1 MASLSI
7 ISLPQWKQFFASIIC
22 SFLPVTKV
30 AIGSNLKYDICHTL
44 SIFEKKIS
52 PTMSKCEQCI
62 VRQFSS
68 IKALT
73 KDQLVQMANCKTS
86 YTIKKGEP
94 IFEEGETLNG
104 VYCIKDG
111 VCKLSKLS
119 SNGKDQIVKLVKAG
133 ELLGQR
139 SMISEESAN
148 LSAVALEDMEVC
160 FVPKSEILQF
170 FNQNND
176 FSMNVMK
183 TICGD
188 LKEADD
194 HMVDMAQKTVKQRLA
209 ETLLYLEDT
218 FGKNDDGSIR
228 IQLSREE
235 LAGMI
240 GTATESCIRLLSEFN
255 KAKSIELQG
264 KKIFIKDKKVLQKIS

>member
-1 MASLSI
+1 M
-7 ISLPQWKQFFASIIC
+7 
-22 SFLPVTKV
+22 
-30 AIGSNLKYDICHTL
+30 G
-44 SIFEKKIS
+44 
-52 PTMSKCEQCI
+52 KCEQCI

-68 IKALT
+68 LKALN
-73 KDQLVQMANCKTS
+73 KDELLKMANCKTS

-104 VYCIKDG
+104 VYCVKSG

-119 SNGKDQIVKLVKAG
+119 SNGKDQILKLAKPG

-139 SMISEESAN
+139 SLISEEMAN
-148 LSAVALEDMEVC
+148 LSAIALEDMEVC
-160 FVPKSEILQF
+160 FIPKTEVLGF
-170 FNQNND
+170 FTENNQ

-194 HMVDMAQKTVKQRLA
+194 HMVNMAQKTVKERLA
-209 ETLLYLEDT
+209 ETLLYLHDS
-218 FGKNDDGSIR
+218 FGENVDHTLK

-235 LAGMI
+235 LASII
-240 GTATESCIRLLSEFN
+240 GTATESCIRLLSELN
-255 KAKSIELQG
+255 KEGYIELTG
-264 KKIFIKDKKVLQKIS
+264 KRLLLKITQNSNDCVINRFL

>member
-1 MASLSI
+1 
-7 ISLPQWKQFFASIIC
+7 
-22 SFLPVTKV
+22 
-30 AIGSNLKYDICHTL
+30 
-44 SIFEKKIS
+44 
-52 PTMSKCEQCI
+52 MSKCEQCI

-68 IKALT
+68 LKALN
-73 KDQLVQMANCKTS
+73 KNELLKMADCKTS

-94 IFEEGETLNG
+94 IFEEGETTNG
-104 VYCIKDG
+104 IFCIKDG
-111 VCKLSKLS
+111 VCKLTKLS
-119 SNGKDQIVKLVKAG
+119 ANGKDQIVKLVKPG

-139 SMISEESAN
+139 SLISEEPTN

-160 FVPKSEILQF
+160 FIPKKEIMEF
-170 FNQNND
+170 FNENNQ

-188 LKEADD
+188 LKDADD
-194 HMVDMAQKTVKQRLA
+194 HMVSLAQKSVKERLA
-209 ETLLYLEDT
+209 ETLLYLEES
-218 FGKNDDGSIR
+218 FGKNEDGTLH

-255 KAKSIELQG
+255 KSGLIELVG
-264 KKIFIKDKKVLQKIS
+264 KKIVLIDRNKLKRMA